1 MHYTK
6 TKLSKPM
13 SQALKM
19 PTMAT
24 TETVRNS
31 QATPSNLTGKVI
43 KKHHTVKKTGDTMT
57 NLANHHSP
65 LGRGRSEAAIYII
78 AMLRN
83 DGHIIPL
90 DVGRRYGRE
99 AALLRAEMLQETC
112 EYELKYLDGERFI
125 PYSLVSE

>member
-1 MHYTK
+1 MQYTK

-31 QATPSNLTGKVI
+31 QATPSNLTGKATE
-43 KKHHTVKKTGDTMT
+43 KHHTVKKIGDTMT
-57 NLANHHSP
+57 KH
-65 LGRGRSEAAIYII
+65 YII

-83 DGHIIPL
+83 DGLIVPL
-90 DVGRRYGRE
+90 NVGRRYGRE
-99 AALLRAEMLQETC
+99 AALLRAEMLQENC
-112 EYELKYLDGERFI
+112 EYELKYLDGERFV
-125 PYSLVSE
+125 PYSIVTD